1 MTVQEL
7 YGYLMECSDKGF
19 GNALVVVCDKRDNP
33 ITDGDCVMDALRVS
47 WKDGDCR
54 VVLQTG

>member
-1 MTVQEL
+1 MTAREL
-7 YGYLMECSDKGF
+7 LNYLTECDDKGF
-19 GNALVVVCDKRDNP
+19 GGALVVVCDKCDNP

-47 WKDGDCR
+47 WCDGAMR